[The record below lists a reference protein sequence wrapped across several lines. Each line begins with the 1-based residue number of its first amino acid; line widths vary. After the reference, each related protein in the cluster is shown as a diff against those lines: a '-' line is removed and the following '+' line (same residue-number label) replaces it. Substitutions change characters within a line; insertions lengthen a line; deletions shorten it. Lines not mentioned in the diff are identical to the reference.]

1 MKKRG
6 EKNETTG
13 DGYREK
19 EKGRL
24 LGKRIERKG
33 KEKRGRD
40 RKITG
45 DGSREDRE
53 DNNWRWEKIG
63 KAH

>member
-13 DGYREK
+13 DGNREK
-19 EKGRL
+19 GKGRL
-24 LGKRIERKG
+24 LGKGIERKG

-53 DNNWRWEKIG
+53 DNNWRWEKRG